1 MAGWGRLVLHTLQRT
16 VVAEVAWN
24 LKLPLEGNPARVGHM
39 REEDHSLVAEVLE
52 MFLVGAEQLPQEV
65 GMLAVWRNQAGVCR
79 VVAEMVAVV
88 VEGTQAAGEGEV
100 VGEGK
105 QAAVVVGEVQQAAV
119 VVGEGKQAA
128 AGEVVAGEG
137 KQAAAGE
144 VVAGEGKQ
152 AAVGEVVAGEG
163 KQAAAGEVVVEC
175 TEAEV
180 AVVAEVVGSHEE
192 MVQGQPVER
201 MYRQ

>member
-65 GMLAVWRNQAGVCR
+65 GMLAVWRNQAGMCR

-105 QAAVVVGEVQQAAV
+105 QAAVVVGEGQQAAVVVGEGKQAAV

-144 VVAGEGKQ
+144 VV
-152 AAVGEVVAGEG
+152 
-163 KQAAAGEVVVEC
+163 VEC

-180 AVVAEVVGSHEE
+180 ADVAEVVGSHEE

-201 MYRQ
+201 MKRQ